1 VVACTRRWI
10 SGAALIALLV
20 ASLPAP
26 ARAGT
31 QTLSRA
37 VRNILMSPL
46 DVILSPV
53 VATKAL
59 YTNWRDSDD
68 TMAVKIVYPIP
79 GWAWLTSVELGAS
92 VIRGISGAIEL
103 IPGLF
108 LVPTNTEL
116 DPIYELPENREAL
129 VNWQDATGFGFKF
142 GVDYVSPG
150 L

>member
-1 VVACTRRWI
+1 VVAYTRRWI

-20 ASLPAP
+20 ASVPAP
-26 ARAGT
+26 AQAGT

-37 VRNILMSPL
+37 VRNILMAPL

-79 GWAWLTSVELGAS
+79 GWVWLTSVELGAS

-108 LVPTNTEL
+108 LVPTDTEL
-116 DPIYELPENREAL
+116 DPIYELPESRSAL
-129 VNWQDATGFGFKF
+129 VNWQDATGFGLKF